1 MKGKN
6 RMCEC
11 REKEE
16 NKNSYSRFYRVRQI
30 SFVFLLVFGV
40 VIFLIVTNCVKIPVY
55 TPVTTEVDTEK
66 NCILVATA
74 GIQIEQDSPIY
85 LYVSRDEKIE
95 KITTYETDLLNS
107 CIEIYGSE
115 FQGKEDVT
123 ADVQTGQM
131 TLLKYILSN
140 QMEVK

>member
-1 MKGKN
+1 MSEYGKGGAK
-6 RMCEC
+6 
-11 REKEE
+11 
-16 NKNSYSRFYRVRQI
+16 SSFSRFYWVRQV
-30 SFVFLLVFGV
+30 SFILLLVLGV
-40 VIFLIVTNCVKIPVY
+40 VFFLIVTNCVKIPVY
-55 TPVTTEVDTEK
+55 TSVTTEADTEK

-74 GIQIEQDSPIY
+74 GIQIEQGSSIY
-85 LYVSRDEKIE
+85 LYLSRDEKIE

-123 ADVQTGQM
+123 ADVQTGRM